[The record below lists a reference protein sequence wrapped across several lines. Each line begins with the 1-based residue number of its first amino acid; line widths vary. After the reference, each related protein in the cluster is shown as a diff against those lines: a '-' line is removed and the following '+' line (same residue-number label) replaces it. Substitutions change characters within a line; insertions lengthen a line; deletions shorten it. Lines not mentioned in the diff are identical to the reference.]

1 MKANRPLIYWFLFL
15 ALLLGFSAMMISC
28 KPTQQI
34 QEQNRTDTVVNREM
48 TDSVRVSIGNVQ
60 TGRPDCDS
68 VAQAAF
74 DRILS
79 QLSVERT
86 SGNNRVSIDYDK
98 IRKMLVVN
106 SKVGETT
113 DTKET
118 KHFLVN
124 RYIAAQMTK
133 EEKFNLWAGRALWI
147 LLFGWIAAKIGKRFL

>member
-28 KPTQQI
+28 KPAQQI
-34 QEQNRTDTVVNREM
+34 QEQNQTDTVVNREM
-48 TDSVRVSIGNVQ
+48 TDSLRVSIGNVQ

-68 VAQAAF
+68 LAQAAF
-74 DRILS
+74 DRLLS
-79 QLSVERT
+79 QLSLQRT
-86 SGNNRVSIDYDK
+86 SGNNRLSIDYDR

-106 SKVGETT
+106 TKVGETT